1 MRTAAIGVLA
11 ASLTLAVLSF
21 SGWALLDRAPSN
33 LEGAILL
40 EFFCGVG
47 VAVSFVGLGVAIF
60 LFAMLPVRALI
71 RRTFQIKPP
80 PKSN

>member
-40 EFFCGVG
+40 EFSCGVG
-47 VAVSFVGLGVAIF
+47 VAVSFVGLGGNF
-60 LFAMLPVRALI
+60 SVRHASGQGVDQAHI
-71 RRTFQIKPP
+71 P
-80 PKSN
+80 N

>member
-60 LFAMLPVRALI
+60 SVRHASGQGVDQAHI
-71 RRTFQIKPP
+71 P
-80 PKSN
+80 N